1 MTRKQPQPSRPGQIR
16 VMDLF
21 AGAGGFSAGFS
32 HYTPRS
38 GVNPFTSVAAVE
50 FDPAAAS
57 TYAANFGGA
66 HVYPGDIAGFDPT
79 PFKGE
84 VDVIMGGP
92 PCQGFS
98 GLGKQNPDDP
108 RNELWQEY
116 VRVVA
121 RVHPKVFVI
130 ENVDR
135 FLKSPQFE
143 DLRTASQTPGHP
155 LYDYTVVPALLNAA
169 DYGVPQARRRVIVIC
184 TRKDL
189 GEVLRH
195 PEPTHAK
202 HGHTDGPD
210 TDGADTASGFP
221 RGDGTGDRT
230 GTGTDPKRQTSLFDA
245 PPALPRWEPVSTVF
259 ERSAKRPLL
268 DRMPDPRGGE
278 PALVNG
284 VQGHHLTTDLHFGR
298 SPEDLSRARY
308 KAIPENGNRKDLR
321 GVHYRLDRSGN
332 IRLSTEG
339 PDYKRLKG
347 PEFYLSTES
356 WDNHNSGSGDV
367 MGRLR
372 AHTPSV
378 TIRTEFYKPEKGRYL
393 HPTADRPITHY
404 EAALIQGFPEDFKW
418 YGTKIQIARQ
428 IGNAVP
434 VGLGT
439 ALAGAIHTFLAR
451 HM

>member
-1 MTRKQPQPSRPGQIR
+1 
-16 VMDLF
+16 MDLF

-32 HYTPRS
+32 HYTPPS

-189 GEVLRH
+189 GETLTH

-202 HGHTDGPD
+202 HGHTDE
-210 TDGADTASGFP
+210 A
-221 RGDGTGDRT
+221 
-230 GTGTDPKRQTSLFDA
+230 DA

-259 ERSAKRPLL
+259 ARSAKRNLL
-268 DRMPDPRGGE
+268 DRMPDPRDGE
-278 PALVNG
+278 PALVTG

-308 KAIPENGNRKDLR
+308 KAIPENGNRKHLR
-321 GVHYRLDRSGN
+321 GVHYRVDRSGN

-356 WDNHNSGSGDV
+356 WDNHDSGSGDV

>member
-38 GVNPFTSVAAVE
+38 GVNPFASVAAVE

-66 HVYPGDIAGFDPT
+66 HVYPGDISDFDPT

-135 FLKSPQFE
+135 FLRSPQFE

-189 GEVLRH
+189 GETLTH

-202 HGHTDGPD
+202 HGHTGEV
-210 TDGADTASGFP
+210 
-221 RGDGTGDRT
+221 
-230 GTGTDPKRQTSLFDA
+230 DA
-245 PPALPRWEPVSTVF
+245 PPTLPRWEPVSTVF

-278 PALVNG
+278 PALVTG

-321 GVHYRLDRSGN
+321 GVHYRVDRSGN

-339 PDYKRLKG
+339 AEYERLKG